1 MTIDLNKLANSLR
14 AAADAI
20 DGGMSPAQAP
30 TGPAAAPAEAP
41 KRRGRPPAGEA
52 PAATAPAA
60 APAVAPAATGASA
73 GAASTSPSDDP
84 FADKPAAPVHTLEDV
99 RTALKA
105 LQTRTDQ
112 ATAVAVMKKFAA
124 SFNELKP
131 EQFAALIAATLVGA
145 PADDPFGSTPA
156 PAAAEVKLT
165 EDDVRKAC
173 VDAQKRTSAD
183 KVQKIVMDNGGAA
196 SPGEGK
202 PVGPN
207 LAVLPAANYAKVI
220 AELAALP
227 TTK

>member
-1 MTIDLNKLANSLR
+1 MTIDTLKLANALR

-20 DGGMSPAQAP
+20 DGGTSPAQAP
-30 TGPAAAPAEAP
+30 ETPAAAPAAEPA
-41 KRRGRPPAGEA
+41 KRGRGRPPAAA
-52 PAATAPAA
+52 PAAPAAPVAPPAA
-60 APAVAPAATGASA
+60 AE
-73 GAASTSPSDDP
+73 DDP

-99 RTALKA
+99 RAALKA

-131 EQFAALIAATLVGA
+131 EQFAALINATLAGA
-145 PADDPFGSTPA
+145 PPADDPFGSTPA

-173 VDAQKRTSAD
+173 VDAQKRTSPD

>member
-1 MTIDLNKLANSLR
+1 MTIDTLKLANALR

-20 DGGMSPAQAP
+20 DGGTSPAQAP
-30 TGPAAAPAEAP
+30 ETTAAAPAAEPAKRGRGRPPAAAPAAP
-41 KRRGRPPAGEA
+41 
-52 PAATAPAA
+52 TAPAA
-60 APAVAPAATGASA
+60 PVAAE
-73 GAASTSPSDDP
+73 DDP
-84 FADKPAAPVHTLEDV
+84 FADKPAAPAAPVHTLEDV
-99 RTALKA
+99 RAALKA

-145 PADDPFGSTPA
+145 PSADDPFGSTPA
-156 PAAAEVKLT
+156 PAATEVKLT

-173 VDAQKRTSAD
+173 VDAQKRTSPD